1 MLQKLKK
8 MQILW
13 MIIFIMGICISGK
26 GTMKAMA
33 SSALQLNTEYK
44 VTELRNLA
52 SLQANEYY
60 WFNDIEFPN
69 SGRARVV
76 FKNTRKQII
85 EECTLRGSGEIYYDG
100 IENTRSQWFSV
111 PQGKSN
117 LRLIVSSSIYDV
129 NKEARFILEYQPS
142 SQYTGE
148 VENNNTFDTANTI
161 QPGLTYEGN
170 LTPKDTDT
178 YKFVMAQNGLAII
191 SSSSLKDYNYI
202 LLYKEDTNGNVELM
216 GDGPKFGRQR
226 LQKGVYYIQY
236 KTPEYL
242 DYASQVAQE
251 YTLKVDI
258 TYESAKG
265 YEQEENNISSDANV
279 KDVNTKY
286 IGNLNDNDDVD
297 WYKFTIDR
305 KSVIELESWV
315 PRESSGGVKFELYK
329 GTDKLQENTT
339 TTNPYNKA
347 EGIIADSGTYLLRVT
362 GTLNEDYAFNLN
374 RRDYIY
380 VSQIGLDAST
390 EIVEGTEK
398 TLVAKISPN
407 NADNKI
413 LTWSSSNP
421 VVASVNDN
429 GLVSGK
435 KAGTTVITAT
445 ATDGSGVVGKCNLTV
460 KAKPIKA
467 TGISLPSE
475 KTIQAGSSIKL
486 TAKVL
491 PTNAT
496 NRSVTWIS
504 DDESIAT
511 VDASGRVFGRKA
523 GETYVVAAVTESIE
537 DSDSDDPE
545 NWIYEI
551 CYITVKPKPV
561 PKLNKK
567 AVSVTIGKSY
577 KLSLKSAT
585 GKVTWKSKTP
595 SIAMVTSSGVV
606 KGKKPGKA
614 TIVAKCGNKSYTC
627 TVTVNGYF
635 GKGTWYT
642 ATEGNFHFTIHSVA
656 GNKMKY
662 SIRMPG
668 FSLRN
673 KTATIGRNGKV
684 ATASF
689 KCRYG
694 KKHSLTF
701 TYVNGNRIKIK
712 ETSSCSSK
720 LLAWSGKYS
729 KKTLGRSFYKEK
741 YIYAH
746 FNTISFKY

>member
-33 SSALQLNTEYK
+33 SGTLQLNTEYK
-44 VTELRNLA
+44 VTELENLA
-52 SLQANEYY
+52 SLQANQYY

-69 SGRARVV
+69 AGRARVV
-76 FKNTRKQII
+76 LKNTRKQII
-85 EECTLRGSGEIYYDG
+85 EECVLGGSGEIYYDG
-100 IENTRSQWFSV
+100 IENTRSQWFSI

-117 LRLIVSSSIYDV
+117 LRLIVSSIHDV

-161 QPGLTYEGN
+161 QSGLTYEGN
-170 LTPKDTDT
+170 LTPKDKDT

-191 SSSSLKDYNYI
+191 NSSSLKYYNYI

-236 KTPEYL
+236 KTSEYL

-265 YEQEENNISSDANV
+265 YEQEENNISSNANV

-286 IGNLNDNDDVD
+286 IGNLNNNGDVD

-305 KSVIELESWV
+305 KSVLELESWV

-347 EGIIADSGTYLLRVT
+347 EGIIADPGTYLLRVT
-362 GTLNEDYAFNLN
+362 GYMNEDYAFNLN

-398 TLVAKISPN
+398 TLVAKISPD

-567 AVSVTIGKSY
+567 AVSVTIGKNY
-577 KLSLKSAT
+577 KLSLKSAK
-585 GKVTWKSKTP
+585 GKVTWKSKSP
-595 SIAMVTSSGVV
+595 SIATVTSSGVV

-642 ATEGNFHFTIHSVA
+642 ATEGDFHLIIHSVA

-668 FSLRN
+668 FSLSN
-673 KTATIGRNGKV
+673 KTAIIGRNGKV

>member
-33 SSALQLNTEYK
+33 SGTLQLNTEYK
-44 VTELRNLA
+44 VTELENLA
-52 SLQANEYY
+52 SLQANQYY

-69 SGRARVV
+69 AGRARVV
-76 FKNTRKQII
+76 LKNTRKQII
-85 EECTLRGSGEIYYDG
+85 EECVLGGSGEIYYDG
-100 IENTRSQWFSV
+100 IEHTRSQWFSI

-117 LRLIVSSSIYDV
+117 LRLIVSSIHDV

-161 QPGLTYEGN
+161 QSGLTYEGN
-170 LTPKDTDT
+170 LTPKDKDT

-191 SSSSLKDYNYI
+191 NSSSLKYYNYI

-236 KTPEYL
+236 KTSEYL

-265 YEQEENNISSDANV
+265 YEQEENNISSNANV

-286 IGNLNDNDDVD
+286 IGNLNNNGDVD

-305 KSVIELESWV
+305 KSVLELESWV

-347 EGIIADSGTYLLRVT
+347 EGIIADPGTYLLRVT
-362 GTLNEDYAFNLN
+362 GYMNEDYAFNLN

-398 TLVAKISPN
+398 TLVAKISPD

-567 AVSVTIGKSY
+567 AVSVTIGKNY
-577 KLSLKSAT
+577 KLSLKSAK
-585 GKVTWKSKTP
+585 GKVTWKSKSP
-595 SIAMVTSSGVV
+595 SIATVTSSGVV

-642 ATEGNFHFTIHSVA
+642 ATEGDFHLIIHSVA

-668 FSLRN
+668 FSLSN
-673 KTATIGRNGKV
+673 KTAIIGRNGKV

>member
-33 SSALQLNTEYK
+33 SGTLQLNTEYK
-44 VTELRNLA
+44 VTELENLA
-52 SLQANEYY
+52 SLQANQYY

-69 SGRARVV
+69 AGRARVV
-76 FKNTRKQII
+76 LKNTRKQII
-85 EECTLRGSGEIYYDG
+85 EECVLGGSGEIYYDG
-100 IENTRSQWFSV
+100 IENTRSQWFSI

-117 LRLIVSSSIYDV
+117 LRLIVSSIHDV

-161 QPGLTYEGN
+161 QSGLTYEGN
-170 LTPKDTDT
+170 LTPKDKDT

-191 SSSSLKDYNYI
+191 NSSSLKYYNYI

-236 KTPEYL
+236 KTSEYL

-265 YEQEENNISSDANV
+265 YEQEENNISSNANV

-286 IGNLNDNDDVD
+286 IGNLNNNGDVD

-305 KSVIELESWV
+305 KSVLELESWV

-347 EGIIADSGTYLLRVT
+347 EGIIADPGTYLLRVT
-362 GTLNEDYAFNLN
+362 GYMNEDYAFNLN

-398 TLVAKISPN
+398 TLVAKISPD

-486 TAKVL
+486 TANVL
-491 PTNAT
+491 PANAT

-567 AVSVTIGKSY
+567 AVSVTIGKNY
-577 KLSLKSAT
+577 KLSLKSAK
-585 GKVTWKSKTP
+585 GKVTWKSKSP
-595 SIAMVTSSGVV
+595 SIATVTSSGVV

-642 ATEGNFHFTIHSVA
+642 ATEGNFYFTIHSVA

-668 FSLRN
+668 FSLSN
-673 KTATIGRNGKV
+673 KTAIIGRNGKV

-746 FNTISFKY
+746 YDTISFKY

>member
-13 MIIFIMGICISGK
+13 MIIFFVGIYLSGRSAVEA
-26 GTMKAMA
+26 KA
-33 SSALQLNTEYK
+33 STLENLKLNTEYRLENMSSYRTGDGWYK
-44 VTELRNLA
+44 LGN
-52 SLQANEYY
+52 
-60 WFNDIEFPN
+60 FEFPEN
-69 SGRARVV
+69 GRVRMV
-76 FKNTRKQII
+76 FKNTSKKVLKRFFLNN
-85 EECTLRGSGEIYYDG
+85 EEGEIFYDNF
-100 IENTRSQWFSV
+100 ETSRSQWFSV
-111 PQGKSN
+111 TPGKMEVEYQIEN
-117 LRLIVSSSIYDV
+117 YDR
-129 NKEARFILEYQPS
+129 EATLILEYQKAN
-142 SQYTGE
+142 QYVGE
-148 VENNNTFDTANTI
+148 VEHNDTYDTANII

-170 LTPKDTDT
+170 FATSDDVDIYKLTM
-178 YKFVMAQNGLAII
+178 VENGLAVIQ
-191 SSSSLKDYNYI
+191 STGMLSGLFASNSVG
-202 LLYKEDTNGNVELM
+202 LYKEDTNGNISFVKS
-216 GDGPKFGRQR
+216 GPNFGRLR
-226 LQKGVYYIQY
+226 LKKGNYFIRYS
-236 KTPEYL
+236 
-242 DYASQVAQE
+242 ASQFHLQE
-251 YTLKVDI
+251 YTLKADVM
-258 TYESAKG
+258 YESAKG

-305 KSVIELESWV
+305 KSVLELESWV
-315 PRESSGGVKFELYK
+315 PRESSDWVKFELYK
-329 GTDKLQENTT
+329 GTDKLQENKT

-347 EGIIADSGTYLLRVT
+347 EGIIADPGTYLLRVT

-380 VSQIGLDAST
+380 VSQIGLDVST

-398 TLVAKISPN
+398 TLVAKISPD

-413 LTWSSSNP
+413 LKWSSSNP

-486 TAKVL
+486 TANVL
-491 PTNAT
+491 PANAT

-523 GETYVVAAVTESIE
+523 GETYVIAAVTESIE

-567 AVSVTIGKSY
+567 AVSVTIGKNY

-595 SIAMVTSSGVV
+595 SIATVTSNGVV

-642 ATEGNFHFTIHSVA
+642 ATEGNFYFTVHSVA

-668 FSLRN
+668 FSLSN
-673 KTATIGRNGKV
+673 KTAIIGKNGKV

-729 KKTLGRSFYKEK
+729 KKTLGRSFYKEN

-746 FNTISFKY
+746 YDTISFKY

>member
-216 GDGPKFGRQR
+216 GDRPKFGRQR
-226 LQKGVYYIQY
+226 LQKGVYYIEY

-305 KSVIELESWV
+305 KSVMELESWV

-398 TLVAKISPN
+398 TLVAKISPD

-496 NRSVTWIS
+496 NRSVT
-504 DDESIAT
+504 
-511 VDASGRVFGRKA
+511 
-523 GETYVVAAVTESIE
+523 
-537 DSDSDDPE
+537 
-545 NWIYEI
+545 
-551 CYITVKPKPV
+551 
-561 PKLNKK
+561 
-567 AVSVTIGKSY
+567 
-577 KLSLKSAT
+577 
-585 GKVTWKSKTP
+585 
-595 SIAMVTSSGVV
+595 
-606 KGKKPGKA
+606 
-614 TIVAKCGNKSYTC
+614 
-627 TVTVNGYF
+627 
-635 GKGTWYT
+635 
-642 ATEGNFHFTIHSVA
+642 
-656 GNKMKY
+656 
-662 SIRMPG
+662 
-668 FSLRN
+668 
-673 KTATIGRNGKV
+673 
-684 ATASF
+684 
-689 KCRYG
+689 
-694 KKHSLTF
+694 
-701 TYVNGNRIKIK
+701 
-712 ETSSCSSK
+712 
-720 LLAWSGKYS
+720 
-729 KKTLGRSFYKEK
+729 
-741 YIYAH
+741 
-746 FNTISFKY
+746 

>member
-13 MIIFIMGICISGK
+13 MIIFVMGIFISGK

-33 SSALQLNTEYK
+33 SGALQLNKEYK
-44 VTELRNLA
+44 ISELIKIA
-52 SLQANEYY
+52 EEYSSSDY
-60 WFNDIEFPN
+60 YFKNIAFPGT
-69 SGRARVV
+69 GRARVV
-76 FKNTRKQII
+76 LKNTTKDIMHSCALGDSGQIF
-85 EECTLRGSGEIYYDG
+85 YDG
-100 IENTRSQWFSV
+100 IENARSQWFSV
-111 PQGKSN
+111 TEGQLF
-117 LRLIVSSSIYDV
+117 LRLGLDAYSA
-129 NKEARFILEYQPS
+129 NNEARFILEYQAS
-142 SQYTGE
+142 NQYVGE
-148 VENNNTFDTANTI
+148 IEGNDTFDTANVI
-161 QPGLTYEGN
+161 QPGLTYEN
-170 LTPKDTDT
+170 NFTSEDVDV
-178 YKFVMAQNGLAII
+178 YKFIMAQNGLALIK
-191 SSSSLKDYNYI
+191 SSDLIGDNEVY
-202 LLYKEDTNGNVELM
+202 LYKEDVNGNTERIKK
-216 GDGPKFGRQR
+216 GPDFGRMR
-226 LQKGVYYIQY
+226 LKKGTYFIKYKGNRWWSSGYYGS
-236 KTPEYL
+236 P
-242 DYASQVAQE
+242 QE

-258 TYESAKG
+258 SYESEKS
-265 YEQEENNISSDANV
+265 YEQEENNVINDANV
-279 KDVNTKY
+279 KNVNVKY
-286 IGNLNDNDDVD
+286 TGNLNDDEDID

-305 KSVIELESWV
+305 KSVIALESWV
-315 PRESSGGVKFELYK
+315 PRESSDWVKFELYK
-329 GTDKLQENTT
+329 GTDKLQDNKT

-347 EGIIADSGTYLLRVT
+347 EGIIADPGTYLLRVT
-362 GTLNEDYAFNLN
+362 GYMNEDYAFNLN

-398 TLVAKISPN
+398 TLVAKISPD

-486 TAKVL
+486 TANVL
-491 PTNAT
+491 PANAT

-567 AVSVTIGKSY
+567 AVSVTIGKNY
-577 KLSLKSAT
+577 KLSLKSAK
-585 GKVTWKSKTP
+585 GKVTWKSKSP
-595 SIAMVTSSGVV
+595 SIATVTSSGVV

-642 ATEGNFHFTIHSVA
+642 ATEGNFYFTIHSVA

-668 FSLRN
+668 FSLSN
-673 KTATIGRNGKV
+673 KTAIIGRNGKV

-746 FNTISFKY
+746 YDTISFKY

>member
-13 MIIFIMGICISGK
+13 MIIFVMGIFISGK

-33 SSALQLNTEYK
+33 SGALQLNKEYK
-44 VTELRNLA
+44 ISELIKIA
-52 SLQANEYY
+52 EEYSSSDY
-60 WFNDIEFPN
+60 YFKNIAFPAT
-69 SGRARVV
+69 GRARVV
-76 FKNTRKQII
+76 LKNTTKDILHSCSLGDYGQIF
-85 EECTLRGSGEIYYDG
+85 YDG
-100 IENTRSQWFSV
+100 IENVRSQWFSV
-111 PQGKSN
+111 TEGQLF
-117 LRLIVSSSIYDV
+117 LRLGLEAYSA
-129 NKEARFILEYQPS
+129 NNEARFILEYQTS
-142 SQYTGE
+142 NQYVGE
-148 VENNNTFDTANTI
+148 IESNDTFDTANVI

-170 LTPKDTDT
+170 LTSEDVDV
-178 YKFVMAQNGLAII
+178 YKFVMAQNGLALIK
-191 SSSSLKDYNYI
+191 SSDLRSNNEVY
-202 LLYKEDTNGNVELM
+202 LYKEDTNGNTEKIEQ
-216 GDGPKFGRQR
+216 GPDFGRIR
-226 LQKGVYYIQY
+226 LKKGSYFIRYGSDGWQNV
-236 KTPEYL
+236 
-242 DYASQVAQE
+242 SSQE

-258 TYESAKG
+258 SYESDKS
-265 YEQEENNISSDANV
+265 YEQEENNIISDANV
-279 KDVNTKY
+279 KNVNVKY
-286 IGNLNDNDDVD
+286 IGNLNDYKDID

-305 KSVIELESWV
+305 KSVIALETWI

-347 EGIIADSGTYLLRVT
+347 EGIIVDSGTYLLRVT

-380 VSQIGLDAST
+380 VSQIGLDASM

-398 TLVAKISPN
+398 TLVAKISPD

-486 TAKVL
+486 TANVL
-491 PTNAT
+491 PANAT

-567 AVSVTIGKSY
+567 TVSVTIGKSY
-577 KLSLKSAT
+577 KLSLKSAK
-585 GKVTWKSKTP
+585 GKVTWKSKSP
-595 SIAMVTSSGVV
+595 SIATVTSSGVV

-642 ATEGNFHFTIHSVA
+642 ATEGDFHLIIHSVA

-668 FSLRN
+668 FSLSN

-729 KKTLGRSFYKEK
+729 KKTLGRSFYKEN

-746 FNTISFKY
+746 YDTISFKY

>member
-161 QPGLTYEGN
+161 QPGLTYDGN

-202 LLYKEDTNGNVELM
+202 LLYKEDTNRNVELM
-216 GDGPKFGRQR
+216 GDGTKFGRQR

-305 KSVIELESWV
+305 KSVMELESWV

-362 GTLNEDYAFNLN
+362 GYMNEDYAFNLN

-398 TLVAKISPN
+398 TLVAKISPD

-577 KLSLKSAT
+577 KLSLKSAK
-585 GKVTWKSKTP
+585 GKVTWKSKSP
-595 SIAMVTSSGVV
+595 SIATVTSSGVV

-614 TIVAKCGNKSYTC
+614 TIVAKCGNKSYIC

-642 ATEGNFHFTIHSVA
+642 ATEGDFHLIIHSVA

-668 FSLRN
+668 FSLSN
-673 KTATIGRNGKV
+673 KTAIIGRNGKV

-694 KKHSLTF
+694 KKHRLTF

>member
-13 MIIFIMGICISGK
+13 MIIFVMGIFISGK

-33 SSALQLNTEYK
+33 SGALQLNKEYK
-44 VTELRNLA
+44 ISELIEMA
-52 SLQANEYY
+52 SYTGYSSYSFYNIA
-60 WFNDIEFPN
+60 FP
-69 SGRARVV
+69 SAGRVRVV
-76 FKNTRKQII
+76 FKSTTKEIMTYCKLGDRGQIF
-85 EECTLRGSGEIYYDG
+85 YDG

-111 PQGKSN
+111 TQGQQSLYMELN
-117 LRLIVSSSIYDV
+117 EAYNV
-129 NKEARFILEYQPS
+129 NSEARFILQYQTS
-142 SQYTGE
+142 NQYVGE
-148 VENNNTFDTANTI
+148 IESNDTFDTANMI
-161 QPGLTYEGN
+161 QPGITYEGN
-170 LTPKDTDT
+170 LTSEDADV
-178 YKFVMAQNGLAII
+178 YKFVMAQNGLVLIKA
-191 SSSSLKDYNYI
+191 SDLASHNEVY
-202 LLYKEDTNGNVELM
+202 LYKEDANRNTKKIKK
-216 GDGPKFGRQR
+216 GPDFGRIR
-226 LQKGVYYIQY
+226 LKKGSYFIRCAGRENWEGI
-236 KTPEYL
+236 P
-242 DYASQVAQE
+242 DGDPQE
-251 YTLKVDI
+251 YRLKVDI
-258 TYESAKG
+258 SYESEKS
-265 YEQEENNISSDANV
+265 YEQEENNVINDANV
-279 KDVNTKY
+279 KNVNVKY
-286 IGNLNDNDDVD
+286 TGNLNDDEDID

-305 KSVIELESWV
+305 KSVIALESWV
-315 PRESSGGVKFELYK
+315 PRESSDWVKFELYK
-329 GTDKLQENTT
+329 GTDKLQENKT

-347 EGIIADSGTYLLRVT
+347 EGIIVDPGTYLLRVT

-398 TLVAKISPN
+398 TLVAKISPD
-407 NADNKI
+407 NADNKT

-421 VVASVNDN
+421 SVAVVDYH
-429 GLVSGK
+429 GTVSTK
-435 KAGTTVITAT
+435 KVGTAVITAK
-445 ATDGSGVVGKCNLTV
+445 ATDGSGVVGSCNLKV
-460 KAKPIKA
+460 KAKPVKA
-467 TGISLPSE
+467 TGIVLTAE
-475 KTIQAGSSIKL
+475 MTIQAGSSAKL
-486 TAKVL
+486 TAQVL
-491 PTNAT
+491 PNEAT
-496 NRSVTWIS
+496 NKSVTWIS

-577 KLSLKSAT
+577 KLSLKSAK
-585 GKVTWKSKTP
+585 GKVTWKSKSP
-595 SIAMVTSSGVV
+595 SIATVTSSGVV

-642 ATEGNFHFTIHSVA
+642 ATEGDFHLIIHSVA

-668 FSLRN
+668 FSLSN

-729 KKTLGRSFYKEK
+729 KKTLGRSFYKEN

-746 FNTISFKY
+746 YDTISFKY

>member
-13 MIIFIMGICISGK
+13 MIIFVMGICISGK

-33 SSALQLNTEYK
+33 SGALQLNKEYK
-44 VTELRNLA
+44 ISEL
-52 SLQANEYY
+52 
-60 WFNDIEFPN
+60 IEIAGNYSSPSSYFDNIAFTVAFPGT
-69 SGRARVV
+69 GRARVV
-76 FKNTRKQII
+76 LKNTTKDIMYSCELGDSGQIF
-85 EECTLRGSGEIYYDG
+85 YDG
-100 IENTRSQWFSV
+100 IENARSQWFSV
-111 PQGKSN
+111 TEGKLF
-117 LRLIVSSSIYDV
+117 LRLGLDAYSA
-129 NKEARFILEYQPS
+129 NNEARFILEYQAS
-142 SQYTGE
+142 NQYVGE
-148 VENNNTFDTANTI
+148 IENNDTFDTANVI

-170 LTPKDTDT
+170 LTSKDVDV
-178 YKFVMAQNGLAII
+178 YKFVMAQNGLALIK
-191 SSSSLKDYNYI
+191 SSNLMRNNGVY
-202 LLYKEDTNGNVELM
+202 LYKEDANGNTEEIEK
-216 GDGPKFGRQR
+216 GPDFGRIR
-226 LQKGVYYIQY
+226 LKKGSYFIRY
-236 KTPEYL
+236 KKAGW
-242 DYASQVAQE
+242 DDDASPQE

-258 TYESAKG
+258 SYETDKS
-265 YEQEENNISSDANV
+265 YEQEENNIISDANV
-279 KDVNTKY
+279 KKVNVKY
-286 IGNLNDNDDVD
+286 IGNLNDYEDID

-305 KSVIELESWV
+305 KSVIALETWI

-347 EGIIADSGTYLLRVT
+347 EGIIVDPGTYLVRVT

-374 RRDYIY
+374 CRDYIY
-380 VSQIGLDAST
+380 VSQIGLDVST

-398 TLVAKISPN
+398 TLVAKISPD

-486 TAKVL
+486 TANVL
-491 PTNAT
+491 PANAT

-577 KLSLKSAT
+577 KLSLKSAK
-585 GKVTWKSKTP
+585 GKVTWKSKSP
-595 SIAMVTSSGVV
+595 SIATVTSSGVV

-642 ATEGNFHFTIHSVA
+642 ATEGDFHLIIHSVA

-668 FSLRN
+668 FSLSN

>member
-216 GDGPKFGRQR
+216 GDRPKFGRQR
-226 LQKGVYYIQY
+226 LQKGVYYIEY

-305 KSVIELESWV
+305 KSVMELESWV

-398 TLVAKISPN
+398 TLVAKISPD

-496 NRSVTWIS
+496 NRSVTQIS

-567 AVSVTIGKSY
+567 AVSVTIGKNY
-577 KLSLKSAT
+577 KLSLKSAK
-585 GKVTWKSKTP
+585 GKVTWKSKSP
-595 SIAMVTSSGVV
+595 SIATVTSSGVV

-642 ATEGNFHFTIHSVA
+642 ATEGDFHLIIHSVA

-668 FSLRN
+668 FSLSN
-673 KTATIGRNGKV
+673 KTAIIGRNGKV